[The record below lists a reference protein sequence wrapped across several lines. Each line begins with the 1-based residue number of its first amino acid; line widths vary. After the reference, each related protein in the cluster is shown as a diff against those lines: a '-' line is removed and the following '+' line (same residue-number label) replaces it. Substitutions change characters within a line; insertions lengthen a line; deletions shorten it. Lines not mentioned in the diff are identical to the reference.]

1 MKSIVGKGKGKA
13 GFLGR
18 AQKGTGAEVDKPWGV
33 SGRTEHHGPGG
44 VCCNPGANAVEG
56 GSGGIDSKGSCT
68 PRARGELCPV
78 G

>member
-1 MKSIVGKGKGKA
+1 MWGCSSSAGVVKSIVGKGKGKA

-44 VCCNPGANAVEG
+44 EGVVIQEPTLWREAAVG
-56 GSGGIDSKGSCT
+56 
-68 PRARGELCPV
+68 
-78 G
+78 